1 MARSEEQ
8 RLHNAEV
15 RPGISSRAYLIGITI
30 FLVVIAV
37 AMVLNGGFIGPDTF
51 LIFLVLAAIVLG
63 QGRTF
68 LRDWTPFVILFFAW
82 QMLRGYANEVADGG
96 GFPLHDR
103 DLVVVERW
111 LFGGQLPTVVLQRA
125 LYTPGEVQWYDLLA
139 TIFWA
144 FHFVL
149 ALLFAFLLWI
159 RNKTLY
165 WRFVYAL
172 LVLSTAGFIT
182 YVVFPAV
189 PPWLAS
195 YWGIVPEHIY
205 LLRVEVPT
213 ELGFGSNFS
222 WIMENGNPNHVA
234 AMPSLHAAYPTL
246 VFVFSLVYWRKA
258 APLALLYCLG
268 LWFSI
273 VYMGD
278 HYVIDALAGIVYA
291 VVTFFALEWLYT
303 WLANRKRTFVMA
315 RETS

>member
-1 MARSEEQ
+1 MHNSEI
-8 RLHNAEV
+8 HG
-15 RPGISSRAYLIGITI
+15 GISSRTYLIGISI

-37 AMVLNGGFIGPDTF
+37 AMFFNGGFIGPDTF
-51 LIFLVLAAIVLG
+51 LVFLVLAAIVLG

-68 LRDWTPFVILFFAW
+68 LRDWTPFVVLFFGW
-82 QMLRGYANEVADGG
+82 QMLRGYANDVAAGG
-96 GFPLHDR
+96 GFPLHDS
-103 DLVVVERW
+103 DLVAAERW
-111 LFGGQLPTVVLQRA
+111 LFEGQLPTVVLQRA

-139 TIFWA
+139 TFFWA

-159 RNKTLY
+159 RSKALY

-172 LVLSTAGFIT
+172 LALSTAGFVT
-182 YVVFPAV
+182 YVVFPAM

-195 YWGIVPEHIY
+195 YYGIVPEQIY
-205 LLRVEVPT
+205 LLRAEVPT
-213 ELGFGSNFS
+213 QLGFGSNFS
-222 WIMENGNPNHVA
+222 WIMENGNPNSVA

-246 VFVFSLVYWRKA
+246 VFAFALVHWRRV

-278 HYVIDALAGIVYA
+278 HYVIDVIAGIVYA
-291 VVTFFALEWLYT
+291 VVTFYAMERLYA
-303 WLANRKRTFVMA
+303 WLAARKRAFVVA
-315 RETS
+315 PEAS